1 MENEITPTRKKW
13 YKWRFIGLAI
23 VAFAIFIKFFVM
35 KDEEDETLAPI
46 VLVDLSK
53 VAFKSEKEVEAVL
66 GKGKLESYYKDDKA
80 NCEKCPKM
88 SYKEGKIEIIFINE
102 IADIITI
109 KDLSDFD
116 FKDRVILGLLDLKN
130 NIKPVL
136 DTDELKRWDNY
147 EKYSQI
153 AAFSKNDKIEYILV
167 KSKTL

>member
-1 MENEITPTRKKW
+1 MDNATLKSKW
-13 YKWRFIGLAI
+13 ANWKLIALVI
-23 VAFAIFIKFFVM
+23 
-35 KDEEDETLAPI
+35 I
-46 VLVDLSK
+46 VLAVFVKLFLVGDGDENAPVVVEMDLSK
-53 VAFKSEKEVEAVL
+53 VAMRNEKEVEAVL

-153 AAFSKNDKIEYILV
+153 AAFSKKGKIEYILV

>member
-1 MENEITPTRKKW
+1 MDNATLKSKW
-13 YKWRFIGLAI
+13 ANWKLIALVI
-23 VAFAIFIKFFVM
+23 
-35 KDEEDETLAPI
+35 I
-46 VLVDLSK
+46 VLAVFVKLFLVGDGDENAPVVVEMDLSK
-53 VAFKSEKEVEAVL
+53 VAMRNEKEVEAVL

-130 NIKPVL
+130 DIDPTFENKDV
-136 DTDELKRWDNY
+136 KRWDNY
-147 EKYSQI
+147 EKYTQI
-153 AAFSKNDKIEYILV
+153 AAFSNKDKIDYILI
-167 KSKTL
+167 KSKSK

>member
-1 MENEITPTRKKW
+1 MDNATLKSKW
-13 YKWRFIGLAI
+13 ANWKLIALVI
-23 VAFAIFIKFFVM
+23 
-35 KDEEDETLAPI
+35 I
-46 VLVDLSK
+46 VLAVFVKLFLVGDGDENAPVVVEMDLSK
-53 VAFKSEKEVEAVL
+53 VAMRNEKEVEAVL